1 MKPKPLKIRRRGF
14 ALIVTLS
21 LMILLTVIAV
31 GLLSLSSIS
40 LRSATEGSDLSI
52 ARANARMA
60 LMLAIGELQKSAGQ
74 DTRVTAKADLVDA
87 TNPPILGVWQSWQGD
102 DHETTGTFA
111 GRPKPPA
118 YGNHKQTKFVS
129 WLNSVSQSENSPDMG
144 DLPDTSAS
152 GGSVTLLG
160 EKSVGTKDPAL
171 HQIHLVPSKIEV
183 SKSFGSYAW
192 WVGGEN
198 QKARLPKPYKPV
210 SNDAAHWSINMK
222 SNSVADTKPFRL
234 DSLQK
239 TPEDADKGVTLKQC
253 DLIGD
258 ADAAPVSQE
267 FYHDLSTSS
276 VGLLTNVATG
286 GWKKDLS
293 LFTETPAS
301 LIGTNNLPFFRL
313 KKGQDSMGSMPT
325 SSNPTAAKSMLYP
338 WASYRGGGS
347 NQPIYQLGPVCSW
360 DNLRDYALFYQ
371 RMNITGTGKGSLSNL
386 PFTQIY
392 GDSYT
397 YIHKVR
403 VLPVIARVQWVFS
416 HSAGSPPAPAAGQPT
431 PPAGNLEPRLL
442 LTPVITMWNPYNV
455 EITTTFPL
463 RFTIGK
469 PLPVALR
476 YTVNGVGNG
485 NFNSLLT
492 GSSNYNS
499 PVLATSAG
507 SLNYKIA
514 ASFRLLPG
522 ETRVFSPDATS
533 TGGPVPAESEV
544 TLAVGYRNTGGHYF
558 PLRRDG
564 APLPT
569 PPVSMT
575 APGSSTI
582 KAEAKFDTMYSDG
595 SSGVGI
601 YLDMKNANDN
611 TILLAYRMVYT
622 PSMATQIY
630 KPLTGLAES
639 PPLAQ
644 LLTHPSPFMV
654 TIFGARTASRTL
666 IAAKGFVQSS
676 PLVNYTAMGGKDIAE
691 STIGIHYDGTNHP
704 VNSPFDFS
712 FNAVAG
718 AGDNLMPNADDKT
731 GSGYIITGFT
741 TADGLPRCVIDE
753 LPTRPLQ
760 SLAELQN
767 WDLRFDNPIPP
778 FGFNLIGNSDASPLL
793 PAAAVYNA
801 RTGGDAK
808 NLQYDDSY
816 CANHLLFDDWFLS
829 SIAKNPTTYGNIGG
843 SVQTTYADFVS
854 GKTPLGNRAYVA
866 IGEDTS
872 KAGSSSAGATDL
884 YSKYVKNA
892 DSWKKIASRLEVE
905 GMFNVN
911 STSVT
916 AWRALLGHGRNQQVP
931 FMNSTLGSWSVGLSG
946 ESDYPIS
953 RFSIAGDKEATTSD
967 NAQYTGYRLLDAST
981 LDDLATKIVEQVRLR
996 GPFLSLSE
1004 FVNRQL
1010 SSGNLAL
1017 AGAVQT
1023 ALNSLGTSGSSS
1035 PYSSVLGSPARRGSA
1050 DPAPPGTSEY
1060 KFADAASN
1068 MSYSTYG
1075 LPGWVR
1081 QADVLRPLAPILT
1094 VRDDTFTIRAY
1105 GDSRGSDGKIRTSA
1119 VCEAVVR
1126 RTRDFVDETESA
1138 DITTAPTHTANSN
1151 FGRRFKLVSFRWLSA
1166 GEI

>member
-40 LRSATEGSDLSI
+40 LRSTTEGSDLSI
-52 ARANARMA
+52 ARANAKMA
-60 LMLAIGELQKSAGQ
+60 LMLAIGELQKNVGP

-102 DHETTGTFA
+102 DHDLTGQFA
-111 GRPKPPA
+111 GRPKAPT
-118 YGNHKQTKFVS
+118 YTNHKQAKFVS
-129 WLNSVSQSENSPDMG
+129 WLNSVSQIENAPDMG
-144 DLPDTSAS
+144 ALPDTGAS
-152 GGSVTLLG
+152 NGSVTLLG
-160 EKSVGTKDPAL
+160 ENSVGNTNPGSR
-171 HQIHLVPSKIEV
+171 QIHLVPSKIKV
-183 SKSFGSYAW
+183 AKSLGSYAW
-192 WVGGEN
+192 WVSGEN

-210 SNDAAHWSINMK
+210 SNDSAHWSIHMK

-234 DSLQK
+234 DPLQTK
-239 TPEDADKGVTLKQC
+239 PEDADKGLSLKQC

-258 ADAAPVSQE
+258 ATAAPVSQE

-276 VGLLTNVATG
+276 MGLLTNVATG

-293 LFTETPAS
+293 LFTETSAS
-301 LIGTNNLPFFRL
+301 VIGTNNLPFFRL
-313 KKGQDSMGSMPT
+313 KKGQDSIGSMPT

-338 WASYRGGGS
+338 WASYRSGGS

-371 RMNITGTGKGSLSNL
+371 RMNITSAGKGSLSTL

-392 GDSYT
+392 GDSYS

-416 HSAGSPPAPAAGQPT
+416 HSAGTPPPPATGQPPT
-431 PPAGNLEPRLL
+431 PPGNLEPRLL

-455 EITTTFPL
+455 EITTGFPL
-463 RFTIGK
+463 RFTVGK

-476 YTVNGVGNG
+476 YTVGGSPNANY
-485 NFNSLLT
+485 NSLLT
-492 GSSNYNS
+492 GSTNYNS

-507 SLNYKIA
+507 TLNYKIS
-514 ASFRLLPG
+514 ASFKLLPG
-522 ETRVFSPDATS
+522 ETRVFSPDATA
-533 TGGPVPAESEV
+533 TGGPVSAESEV

-558 PLRRDG
+558 PLRKDG

-569 PPVSMT
+569 PPVSMSV
-575 APGSSTI
+575 PGGSTI
-582 KAEAKFDTMYSDG
+582 KAEAKFDTAYSDG

-611 TILLAYRMVYT
+611 SIILAYRMVYT
-622 PSMATQIY
+622 PTMAAQIY
-630 KPLTGLAES
+630 KPLSGLAES
-639 PPLAQ
+639 PPLTQ
-644 LLTHPSPFMV
+644 LVSHPSPFMV

-691 STIGIHYDGTNHP
+691 SSIGVHYDGTNHP

-778 FGFNLIGNSDASPLL
+778 FAFNLIGNSDASPLL
-793 PAAAVYNA
+793 PAASVYNS
-801 RTGGDAK
+801 RTGGDTK

-829 SIAKNPTTYGNIGG
+829 SIAKNPASYGNNG
-843 SVQTTYADFVS
+843 SVQKTYLDFVS
-854 GKTPLGNRAYVA
+854 GVTPLGNRAYVP
-866 IGEDTS
+866 IPEDAS
-872 KAGSSSAGATDL
+872 KGSLSSSDASDL

-892 DSWKKIASRLEVE
+892 DSWKKIGSRLEVE

-931 FMNSTLGSWSVGLSG
+931 YINSSLGTWSVGLSA
-946 ESDYPIS
+946 ESDYAVS
-953 RFSIAGDKEATTSD
+953 RFTIAGDKEATTSD

-981 LDDLATKIVEQVRLR
+981 LDALATKIVEQVRSR

-1035 PYSSVLGSPARRGSA
+1035 PYSGVLGSPARKGAA
-1050 DPAPPGTSEY
+1050 DPSPAGTSEY

-1081 QADVLRPLAPILT
+1081 QADVLRPIAPILT

-1105 GDSRGSDGKIRTSA
+1105 GDSRGGDGKIRTSA

-1126 RTRDFVDETESA
+1126 RTRDFVDETEAA
-1138 DITTAPTHTANSN
+1138 DITTAPTHAVNGI
-1151 FGRRFKLVSFRWLSA
+1151 FGRRFKLVSFRWLGAS
-1166 GEI
+1166 EI